1 MVSSRIFWCVLALF
15 VSLMMCGQAMA
26 DAVTVRHD
34 LKVRLDLKARKLIA
48 RDDLLISQ
56 WPSQDLTFR
65 ISPKS
70 RIKQVTVDGKPVRHT
85 FQSDHLTLYPG
96 HPGGSHP
103 LTVSISYEAV
113 FDDQLPDN
121 PESFDNPGFGV
132 EGTIT
137 EKGVFLLPG
146 SGWYP
151 QLPDG
156 KCLFRL
162 TVVAPRGIYAV
173 TAGRQVRHEDQGRE
187 STSVWE
193 IDTPLEGLALSA
205 GPYIVHARLSGS
217 VPVFTYFFPESDF
230 LSEKYLKAAASHL
243 EFYEKLHGPYPFPKF
258 AVVENFF
265 PTGYGFPSYTLLG
278 TSVLRLPFIPETS
291 LRHEVAHSWWGNG
304 VFVDYDS
311 GNWCEGLTSYVAD
324 YLSQEEISS
333 EEARAYRRQ
342 ILQDYA
348 TLTAAGGDFPLK
360 QFTSRVSPASRA
372 IGYGKAAFVFHMVR
386 QKLGDEV
393 FWRSLR
399 RLFKERLFERTSWKD
414 IWEVF
419 TQEGHWEAGEASNL
433 FDQWIN
439 RPGAPVL
446 EVKEVQFSRSGKEW
460 SIEGV
465 IGQMAPPY
473 RLELPLRLTTSAGK
487 YDSLISLADLTKSF
501 ELKVNEVPR
510 SLAVD
515 PETNVFRLLYPSEIP
530 ATINSIKGAKKL
542 VAVYSGPISPEVEET
557 FKTLLVGLN
566 HGDVPIRTEGN
577 VDLQKIKDSSLL
589 FFGLPRTERLQ
600 KFFTARPEGMV
611 LSPDKFSLDGLLSSS
626 DADCLFA
633 VFKHPQEEGKW
644 VALFLP
650 VTGTKKDSILAAARK
665 ITHYGKYSYLS
676 FFRGTN
682 RVKGLWEVSSS
693 PLVIRLSGEGLAP
706 SR

>member
-1 MVSSRIFWCVLALF
+1 LYNRFSWCSLALF
-15 VSLMMCGQAMA
+15 VSLAMCGRAMA
-26 DAVTVRHD
+26 DPVTVRHD

-48 RDDLLISQ
+48 RDDLLLSQ
-56 WPSQDLTFR
+56 WPSKDITFR

-70 RIKQVTVDGKPVRHT
+70 RIKQVTVDGKPVRPL
-85 FQSDHLTLYPG
+85 FQSGYLTLYPG
-96 HPGGSHP
+96 HPGRFHP
-103 LTVSISYEAV
+103 LPVSISYEAV
-113 FDDQLPDN
+113 FDDKLPDN

-132 EGTIT
+132 EGTII

-156 KCLFRL
+156 KCFFRI
-162 TVVAPRGIYAV
+162 TVVAPRRIYAV
-173 TAGRQVRHEDQGRE
+173 TAGRLVRHEDQGSE

-205 GPYIVHARLSGS
+205 GPYIIHARLCGS
-217 VPVFTYFFPESDF
+217 VPVFTYFFPQSDF

-304 VFVDYDS
+304 VLVDYSS

-324 YLSQEEISS
+324 YLSQEKISS
-333 EEARAYRRQ
+333 EEAMVYRRQ

-399 RLFKERLFERTSWKD
+399 RLFKERLFEKTSWKD
-414 IWEVF
+414 IWKIF
-419 TQEGHWEAGEASNL
+419 TQEGHWEAGEAGNL

-439 RPGAPVL
+439 RPGAPVI
-446 EVKEVQFSRSGKEW
+446 EVKDVKFLRSGRGW
-460 SIEGV
+460 SLAGV
-465 IGQMAPPY
+465 IGQKAPPY
-473 RLELPLRLTTSAGK
+473 LLELSLRLTTSAGK

-515 PETNVFRLLYPSEIP
+515 PAYNIFRLLYPSEIP

-542 VAVYSGPISPEVEET
+542 IAVYSGLISPEFKET

-566 HGDVPIRTEGN
+566 HGDVPIMTESN
-577 VDLQKIKDSSLL
+577 VDLQKMKECSLL
-589 FFGLPRTERLQ
+589 FFGLPRTETLQ

-611 LSPDKFSLDGLLSSS
+611 LSPDKFSLAGILSSS

-633 VFKHPQEEGKW
+633 VFSHPQDKGNW

-650 VTGTKKDSILAAARK
+650 VTGTKEDSILAAARK
-665 ITHYGKYSYLS
+665 ITHYGQYSYLA

-682 RVKGLWEVSSS
+682 RGKGLWEVPSS
-693 PLVIRLSGEGLAP
+693 PLVINLSGKGLAP